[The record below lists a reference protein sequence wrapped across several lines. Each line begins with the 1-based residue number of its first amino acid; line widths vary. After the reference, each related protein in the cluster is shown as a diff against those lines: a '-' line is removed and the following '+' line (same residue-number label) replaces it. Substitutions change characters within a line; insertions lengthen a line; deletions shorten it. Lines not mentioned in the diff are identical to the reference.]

1 MKKTTLLIAFI
12 LSVNVL
18 FSQNQEQT
26 AFKIKV
32 TNPAFEMSK
41 LQTINSQMFD
51 LYRSKSVDNDVTVVL
66 GDQTIIITL
75 LSADKMK
82 ELGLPFNEEFVK
94 KGAVMSGVKANISRN
109 FTWKIEEN
117 NSVTDLTNY

>member
-1 MKKTTLLIAFI
+1 MKKTNLLIAFL
-12 LSVNVL
+12 LSANVM

-26 AFKIKV
+26 AYKIKV

-41 LQTINSQMFD
+41 LLTIDSQMFD
-51 LYRSKSVDNDVTVVL
+51 LYRSKSVDNDVTVLL
-66 GDQTIIITL
+66 GDQTIVITL

-82 ELGLPFNEEFVK
+82 ELGLPFNEDSVK
-94 KGAVMSGVKANISRN
+94 KGAMMSGVKANISRN

-117 NSVTDLTNY
+117 NSVSDLTNY